1 MKTKIIKKIT
11 LISILILP
19 VLIFSGCKNENENL
33 LGTYYKTSQETY
45 VFYDNGKVNALGK
58 DKEYKLLS
66 KNRYVIDEGGNE
78 EYLKVSKDKLGIT
91 VYTANGKFE
100 LSKKQPDVKRE
111 EKEATKLLKKIQG
124 KYKNNEGQVKKEVTI
139 DDNVFTQISKS
150 GAQEVKEIFVIEVT
164 GKNRLKL
171 NSVSVVKG
179 EYEVSLNDGKLI
191 FKNQD
196 EKIVYVKE
204 K

>member
-1 MKTKIIKKIT
+1 M
-11 LISILILP
+11 
-19 VLIFSGCKNENENL
+19 
-33 LGTYYKTSQETY
+33 
-45 VFYDNGKVNALGK
+45 FYDNGKVNALGK
-58 DKEYKLLS
+58 EKEYKLLS

-91 VYTANGKFE
+91 VYTSNGKFE

-164 GKNRLKL
+164 GENRLKL

-179 EYEVSLNDGKLI
+179 EYDVSLNDGKLI

-196 EKIVYVKE
+196 EKIIYVKE

>member
-11 LISILILP
+11 LISILLLP

-58 DKEYKLLS
+58 EKEYKLLS

-91 VYTANGKFE
+91 VYTSNGKFE

-111 EKEATKLLKKIQG
+111 EKEATKL
-124 KYKNNEGQVKKEVTI
+124 
-139 DDNVFTQISKS
+139 
-150 GAQEVKEIFVIEVT
+150 
-164 GKNRLKL
+164 
-171 NSVSVVKG
+171 
-179 EYEVSLNDGKLI
+179 
-191 FKNQD
+191 
-196 EKIVYVKE
+196 
-204 K
+204 